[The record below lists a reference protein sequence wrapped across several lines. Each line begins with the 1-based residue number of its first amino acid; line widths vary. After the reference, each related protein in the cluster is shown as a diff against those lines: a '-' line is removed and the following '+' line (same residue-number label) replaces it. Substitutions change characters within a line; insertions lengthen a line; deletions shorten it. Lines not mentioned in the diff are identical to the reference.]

1 VYHKP
6 TACEVCFFLGF
17 NACHMPVLNQK
28 SCMFFFCFSFL
39 VNGKGVDKRT
49 NIAMVRPCYFFVG
62 SHFFVFVL
70 HFSLFLLLFDKL
82 LMHFK

>member
-17 NACHMPVLNQK
+17 NACHVPVLNKK
-28 SCMFFFCFSFL
+28 SCMIFFCFSFL

-49 NIAMVRPCYFFVG
+49 NISMVRPCYFFVG
-62 SHFFVFVL
+62 FHFFLFFYVCML
-70 HFSLFLLLFDKL
+70 HLSLLFS
-82 LMHFK
+82 F